1 MFIVIYK
8 CVKRY
13 VPNKMKANVSLYELN
28 SLKQNENRR
37 ACGLVIGI
45 TVVGVSLD

>member
-1 MFIVIYK
+1 
-8 CVKRY
+8 
-13 VPNKMKANVSLYELN
+13 MKANVSLYELN